1 MVSKR
6 SCINLV
12 VIFLLISNVVIISAI
27 TGSIGNSRMILYP
40 EFDGRTTTS
49 IEKSILVKNV
59 NDVPINITLKI
70 AEDSD
75 DFLELIDSE
84 FVLGAGEEKKAR
96 FLVLIKK
103 EGRYNGKINV
113 FFTEAEGKGPGVVLT
128 SSISAI
134 TKKAGETNGE
144 DNADDNTNPENNT
157 SIDEDGV
164 GVNIGGAVIKDKEKK
179 PLTMPQILIG
189 SSLVL
194 IIILLILLFFVL
206 KKKSRKNKGKLN
218 GKKRKKNR

>member
-1 MVSKR
+1 M
-6 SCINLV
+6 
-12 VIFLLISNVVIISAI
+12 IISAI

-40 EFDGRTTTS
+40 EFDGKTATS

-59 NDVPINITLKI
+59 NNASINITLKI

-75 DFLELIDSE
+75 DFLELIDNE

-103 EGRYNGKINV
+103 EGKYNGKINV
-113 FFTEAEGKGPGVVLT
+113 FFTETEGKGPGVVLT

-134 TKKAGETNGE
+134 TTKAGETNGK
-144 DNADDNTNPENNT
+144 DNADDNANPENNT
-157 SIDEDGV
+157 SSDEDGV
-164 GVNIGGAVIKDKEKK
+164 GINIGGAVIKDEEKK
-179 PLTMPQILIG
+179 PLTMPQILIW

-194 IIILLILLFFVL
+194 LIISIVLLVAAI
-206 KKKSRKNKGKLN
+206 KKQKERKKRKLN
-218 GKKRKKNR
+218 GKKRKNNR

>member
-1 MVSKR
+1 MISKR

-12 VIFLLISNVVIISAI
+12 VIFLLISNVMIISAI

-40 EFDGRTTTS
+40 EFNGKTATS

-59 NDVPINITLKI
+59 NNASINITLKI

-75 DFLELIDSE
+75 DFLELIDNE

-103 EGRYNGKINV
+103 EGKYNGKINV
-113 FFTEAEGKGPGVVLT
+113 FFTSAEGKGPGVVLT

-134 TKKAGETNGE
+134 TTKAGDTNLE
-144 DNADDNTNPENNT
+144 DDTNPENDT
-157 SIDEDGV
+157 SIDENPGV
-164 GVNIGGAVIKDKEKK
+164 GISIGGAVIKDKEKK
-179 PLTMPQILIG
+179 PLTMPQILIWG
-189 SSLVL
+189 SLVL
-194 IIILLILLFFVL
+194 LIISIVLLVAAI
-206 KKKSRKNKGKLN
+206 KKQKERKKRKLN
-218 GKKRKKNR
+218 GKKRKNNR

>member
-1 MVSKR
+1 MISKR

-12 VIFLLISNVVIISAI
+12 VIFLLISNVMIISAI

-40 EFDGRTTTS
+40 EFNGKTATS

-59 NDVPINITLKI
+59 NNASINITLKI

-75 DFLELIDSE
+75 DFLELIDNE

-103 EGRYNGKINV
+103 EGKYNGKINV
-113 FFTEAEGKGPGVVLT
+113 FFTSAEGKGPGVVLT

-134 TKKAGETNGE
+134 TTKAGDTNLE
-144 DNADDNTNPENNT
+144 DDTNPENDT
-157 SIDEDGV
+157 SSNGDGV
-164 GVNIGGAVIKDKEKK
+164 GVNIGGGIIKDEEKK
-179 PLTMPQILIG
+179 PLTASQILIG
-189 SSLVL
+189 SSLILV
-194 IIILLILLFFVL
+194 IILLILLFFVL
-206 KKKSRKNKGKLN
+206 KKKRKLN
-218 GKKRKKNR
+218 GKKRNRKR